1 MSRTTYGRD
10 DDNIAKMPGNV
21 LLLRSPSEDGGGP
34 DKYEEAF
41 RERGYHAVSIPVLET
56 VHTNVEK
63 LADVLRGRG
72 RIAPQAGDVE
82 ETRRYAGVVVTSGRA
97 CETWRHVV
105 EQLAREDHHRPEGT
119 ILYAAD
125 SVPS

>member
-1 MSRTTYGRD
+1 
-10 DDNIAKMPGNV
+10 MPGNV

-41 RERGYHAVSIPVLET
+41 RERGYRSVSIPVLET

-72 RIAPQAGDVE
+72 RIAPQAEHVE
-82 ETRRYAGVVVTSGRA
+82 EPRRYAGVVVTSGRA

-105 EQLAREDHHRPEGT
+105 EQLAREDHHGSEGT
-119 ILYAAD
+119 TLHAAD
-125 SVPS
+125 SVSS

>member
-10 DDNIAKMPGNV
+10 DDNIAKMPADV
-21 LLLRSPSEDGGGP
+21 LLLRSPSEDGGP

-41 RERGYHAVSIPVLET
+41 RERGYRAVSIPVLET

-82 ETRRYAGVVVTSGRA
+82 EARRYAGVVVTSGRA

-105 EQLAREDHHRPEGT
+105 EQLAKEDHHGSEGT
-119 ILYAAD
+119 TLQVAD
-125 SVPS
+125 SVSS